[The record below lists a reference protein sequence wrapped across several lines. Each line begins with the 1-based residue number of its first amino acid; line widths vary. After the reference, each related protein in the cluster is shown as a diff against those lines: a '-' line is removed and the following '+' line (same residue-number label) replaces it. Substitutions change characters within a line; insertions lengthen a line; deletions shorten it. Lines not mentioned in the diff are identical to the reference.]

1 MISNNERNYKDADK
15 YLPERWLRENKAEYP
30 CPSFGSLPFGHGPR
44 MCVGRRFATL
54 EMYLATV
61 KLLQNF
67 KLEYNHEEE
76 VETLTTFVSKP
87 DKPVKIAF
95 KDR

>member
-1 MISNNERNYKDADK
+1 M
-15 YLPERWLRENKAEYP
+15 
-30 CPSFGSLPFGHGPR
+30 
-44 MCVGRRFATL
+44 L
-54 EMYLATV
+54 ELYLATV